1 MCLAQIYQNPFSIY
15 QNAVLIEFWIYK
27 KSLNLKKSDMSIF
40 YDTEYDKKIT
50 YLPSENKVSDSL
62 YADLLLF

>member
-1 MCLAQIYQNPFSIY
+1 
-15 QNAVLIEFWIYK
+15 
-27 KSLNLKKSDMSIF
+27 MSIF